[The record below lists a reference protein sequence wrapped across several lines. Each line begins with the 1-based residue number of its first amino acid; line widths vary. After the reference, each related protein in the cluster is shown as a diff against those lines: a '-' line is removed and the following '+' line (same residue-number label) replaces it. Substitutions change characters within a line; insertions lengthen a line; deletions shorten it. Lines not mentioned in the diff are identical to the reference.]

1 MRARTAL
8 QGASALVAAALASLT
23 PALAAACP
31 YCASQGNSGNGQT
44 IALGAF
50 ILLPFLVT
58 GVILK
63 VVRSEASMASG
74 ASFEA
79 SSSKAPV
86 HVMNKTSNQGGSR
99 RIAE

>member
-1 MRARTAL
+1 MRTA
-8 QGASALVAAALASLT
+8 AALVAAGLASMT

-31 YCASQGNSGNGQT
+31 ACAASNNSGAGQT

-58 GVILK
+58 GAILK
-63 VVRSEASMASG
+63 FIKSEHAGLG
-74 ASFEA
+74 AQNE
-79 SSSKAPV
+79 
-86 HVMNKTSNQGGSR
+86 TSNQSGSR

>member
-1 MRARTAL
+1 MR
-8 QGASALVAAALASLT
+8 GAASLAAAALASMT

-58 GVILK
+58 GTILK
-63 VVRSEASMASG
+63 VIRSQDSMGPQAASRPGTPRA
-74 ASFEA
+74 ADLTRRAQPLNE
-79 SSSKAPV
+79 
-86 HVMNKTSNQGGSR
+86 TSNQAGSR

>member
-1 MRARTAL
+1 MRA
-8 QGASALVAAALASLT
+8 ASALVAAALASMT

-50 ILLPFLVT
+50 ILLPFIVT

-63 VVRSEASMASG
+63 VIQSERG
-74 ASFEA
+74 ALGAQNET
-79 SSSKAPV
+79 SSQS
-86 HVMNKTSNQGGSR
+86 GSR

>member
-1 MRARTAL
+1 MS
-8 QGASALVAAALASLT
+8 ASSTSVTLSTLAAGWVAVSTLLM

-31 YCASQGNSGNGQT
+31 YCASTQNSGNGQT

-50 ILLPFLVT
+50 IALPFIVT

-63 VVRSEASMASG
+63 VIRSERG
-74 ASFEA
+74 APGSPNET
-79 SSSKAPV
+79 SSQS
-86 HVMNKTSNQGGSR
+86 GSR

>member
-1 MRARTAL
+1 MRTVTAL
-8 QGASALVAAALASLT
+8 AAAVFASMT

-31 YCASQGNSGNGQT
+31 YCASQGNGGNGQT

-58 GVILK
+58 GAILRFIK
-63 VVRSEASMASG
+63 SEHAGLA
-74 ASFEA
+74 AQNE
-79 SSSKAPV
+79 
-86 HVMNKTSNQGGSR
+86 TSNQNNGSR

>member
-1 MRARTAL
+1 MRTGAAL
-8 QGASALVAAALASLT
+8 YAAALAVLS

-50 ILLPFLVT
+50 IALPFLVT

-63 VVRSEASMASG
+63 VIRSERG
-74 ASFEA
+74 A
-79 SSSKAPV
+79 P
-86 HVMNKTSNQGGSR
+86 
-99 RIAE
+99 

>member
-1 MRARTAL
+1 MRAAATLA
-8 QGASALVAAALASLT
+8 AAALASMT

-50 ILLPFLVT
+50 ILLPFVVT

-63 VVRSEASMASG
+63 VIQAERGSLG
-74 ASFEA
+74 AHNE
-79 SSSKAPV
+79 
-86 HVMNKTSNQGGSR
+86 TSNRPGSR

>member
-1 MRARTAL
+1 MRT
-8 QGASALVAAALASLT
+8 AAALAAAALAAMT

-31 YCASQGNSGNGQT
+31 ACASTSDRGAGQT

-58 GVILK
+58 GAILK
-63 VVRSEASMASG
+63 FIKSEHAELG
-74 ASFEA
+74 AQNE
-79 SSSKAPV
+79 
-86 HVMNKTSNQGGSR
+86 TSNPDGSR

>member
-1 MRARTAL
+1 MRAVTAL
-8 QGASALVAAALASLT
+8 FAATMASLT

-50 ILLPFLVT
+50 IALPFLVT

-63 VVRSEASMASG
+63 VIRSERG
-74 ASFEA
+74 A
-79 SSSKAPV
+79 P
-86 HVMNKTSNQGGSR
+86 
-99 RIAE
+99 

>member
-1 MRARTAL
+1 MRAS
-8 QGASALVAAALASLT
+8 SALSAGWVALLASLT

-31 YCASQGNSGNGQT
+31 YCASTQNSGNGQT

-50 ILLPFLVT
+50 IALPFLVT

-63 VVRSEASMASG
+63 VIQSERASHG
-74 ASFEA
+74 APGTHNE
-79 SSSKAPV
+79 
-86 HVMNKTSNQGGSR
+86 TSNQSSQSGSR

>member
-1 MRARTAL
+1 MRA
-8 QGASALVAAALASLT
+8 ASALAAAVFASLT
-23 PALAAACP
+23 PTLAAACP

-58 GVILK
+58 GAIYKVIQ
-63 VVRSEASMASG
+63 SERRALG
-74 ASFEA
+74 AQNE
-79 SSSKAPV
+79 
-86 HVMNKTSNQGGSR
+86 TSNQSSPSGSR

>member
-1 MRARTAL
+1 MRAATAL
-8 QGASALVAAALASLT
+8 AAAALASMT

-58 GVILK
+58 GAIFKVIQ
-63 VVRSEASMASG
+63 SERRVLG
-74 ASFEA
+74 AQNE
-79 SSSKAPV
+79 
-86 HVMNKTSNQGGSR
+86 TSNQSSQSGSR
-99 RIAE
+99 RVAE

>member
-1 MRARTAL
+1 M
-8 QGASALVAAALASLT
+8 SPSSKLVAGWVTASTLLM

-31 YCASQGNSGNGQT
+31 YCASTQNSGNGQT

-50 ILLPFLVT
+50 IALPFIVT

-63 VVRSEASMASG
+63 VIRSERG
-74 ASFEA
+74 APGSQNET
-79 SSSKAPV
+79 SSQS
-86 HVMNKTSNQGGSR
+86 GSR

>member
-1 MRARTAL
+1 MRTVTAL
-8 QGASALVAAALASLT
+8 ATAALASMT

-31 YCASQGNSGNGQT
+31 YCASTSNNGTGQT

-58 GVILK
+58 GAILK
-63 VVRSEASMASG
+63 FIKSEHAGLG
-74 ASFEA
+74 AQNE
-79 SSSKAPV
+79 
-86 HVMNKTSNQGGSR
+86 TSNQNNGSR

>member
-1 MRARTAL
+1 
-8 QGASALVAAALASLT
+8 LVASWAALSTLLM

-31 YCASQGNSGNGQT
+31 YCASTQNSGNGQT

-50 ILLPFLVT
+50 IALPFIVT

-63 VVRSEASMASG
+63 VIRSERG
-74 ASFEA
+74 APGSQNE
-79 SSSKAPV
+79 
-86 HVMNKTSNQGGSR
+86 TSDPSGSR

>member
-1 MRARTAL
+1 MRTVTAL
-8 QGASALVAAALASLT
+8 AAAALASMT

-31 YCASQGNSGNGQT
+31 YCASQGNSGSGQT

-58 GVILK
+58 GAILQFIK
-63 VVRSEASMASG
+63 SEHAGLA
-74 ASFEA
+74 AQNE
-79 SSSKAPV
+79 
-86 HVMNKTSNQGGSR
+86 TSNQNGSR

>member
-1 MRARTAL
+1 MRAATAL
-8 QGASALVAAALASLT
+8 AAAALASMT

-31 YCASQGNSGNGQT
+31 YCASQASNGNGQT

-50 ILLPFLVT
+50 ILLPFVVT

-63 VVRSEASMASG
+63 VIQAERG
-74 ASFEA
+74 APGSQNE
-79 SSSKAPV
+79 
-86 HVMNKTSNQGGSR
+86 TSNQAGSR

>member
-1 MRARTAL
+1 MRT
-8 QGASALVAAALASLT
+8 AAALAAAALAAMT

-31 YCASQGNSGNGQT
+31 ACASTSDRGAGQT

-58 GVILK
+58 GAILRFIK
-63 VVRSEASMASG
+63 SEHAGLA
-74 ASFEA
+74 AQNE
-79 SSSKAPV
+79 
-86 HVMNKTSNQGGSR
+86 TSNQSGSR

>member
-1 MRARTAL
+1 MRTAATL
-8 QGASALVAAALASLT
+8 IAAALASMT

-31 YCASQGNSGNGQT
+31 YCASTANNGNGQT

-58 GVILK
+58 GAILK
-63 VVRSEASMASG
+63 FIKSEHAGLG
-74 ASFEA
+74 AQNET
-79 SSSKAPV
+79 SSQS
-86 HVMNKTSNQGGSR
+86 GSR

>member
-1 MRARTAL
+1 MRAT
-8 QGASALVAAALASLT
+8 SALSAGWVALLTSLT

-31 YCASQGNSGNGQT
+31 YCASTQNSGNGQT

-50 ILLPFLVT
+50 IALPFLVT

-63 VVRSEASMASG
+63 VIQSERASHG
-74 ASFEA
+74 APGTHKE
-79 SSSKAPV
+79 
-86 HVMNKTSNQGGSR
+86 TSNQSSQSGSR

>member
-1 MRARTAL
+1 MS
-8 QGASALVAAALASLT
+8 ASSTSVTLSTLAAGWVGVSTLLM

-31 YCASQGNSGNGQT
+31 YCASTQNSGNGQT

-50 ILLPFLVT
+50 IALPFIVT

-63 VVRSEASMASG
+63 VIRSERG
-74 ASFEA
+74 APGSPNET
-79 SSSKAPV
+79 SSQP
-86 HVMNKTSNQGGSR
+86 GSR

>member
-1 MRARTAL
+1 MKAVFAL
-8 QGASALVAAALASLT
+8 AAAALASMT

-63 VVRSEASMASG
+63 VVRSEGSMSSG
-74 ASFEA
+74 AKLDA
-79 SSSKAPV
+79 SSSKAPS

>member
-1 MRARTAL
+1 MRA
-8 QGASALVAAALASLT
+8 ASALATAVLASLT

-58 GVILK
+58 GTILK
-63 VVRSEASMASG
+63 VIQSERRALG
-74 ASFEA
+74 AQNE
-79 SSSKAPV
+79 
-86 HVMNKTSNQGGSR
+86 TSNQSSQSGSR